1 MYLIFVKNAIRIWL
15 QIANEELTEI
25 GAERK
30 QKAEEERLKAIERK
44 KKLFEMLEME
54 RKGIIREADWDKE
67 KEEEVDPV
75 QKYIK
80 EHKREWKQLYEKE
93 GRIPK
98 SMKDFYKEHKLS
110 KTKAKRLLGI
120 SKDQIVKSGL
130 SANQRNAKILGYDAT
145 EQLIWENRI
154 QPPGGRYE
162 TVAASFRTLCEY
174 SGMELNSHFVQR
186 AQDQTMK
193 KEIHEVFGE
202 VE

>member
-98 SMKDFYKEHKLS
+98 SMKDF
-110 KTKAKRLLGI
+110 
-120 SKDQIVKSGL
+120 
-130 SANQRNAKILGYDAT
+130 
-145 EQLIWENRI
+145 
-154 QPPGGRYE
+154 
-162 TVAASFRTLCEY
+162 
-174 SGMELNSHFVQR
+174 
-186 AQDQTMK
+186 
-193 KEIHEVFGE
+193 
-202 VE
+202 